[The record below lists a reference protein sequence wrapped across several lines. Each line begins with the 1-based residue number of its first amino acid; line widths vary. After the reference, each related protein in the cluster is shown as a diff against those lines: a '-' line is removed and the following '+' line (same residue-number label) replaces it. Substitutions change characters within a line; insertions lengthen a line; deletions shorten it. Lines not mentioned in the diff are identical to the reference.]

1 MENYTAEELLE
12 IVESLGLSGEIV
24 IDEDNDVSI
33 EIVMDDLEWSIQLG
47 PESPFYRSVLLS
59 SVNIYEE
66 IPQALVNR
74 WNRDHITSSTS
85 ILMDAESDDFI
96 QVGSGHYVAVL
107 RNSFPFFGS
116 VTKEFIEF
124 MFYCFHED
132 VCEFLGI
139 EEIEDEDEGNSDE
152 ASSEYEPIPVLEQLQ
167 LELSVNPHQSAR
179 SLAKSLKISKYEVNH
194 LLYRHSEL
202 FEKEGTSPPMW
213 INKGDTHE

>member
-12 IVESLGLSGEIV
+12 ILESLGLPGEIV
-24 IDEDNDVSI
+24 IDDDRDVSI
-33 EIVMDDLEWSIQLG
+33 DIELDGLEWSVQLG
-47 PESPFYRSVLLS
+47 TESPFYRSVVLKA
-59 SVNIYEE
+59 VNITGD
-66 IPQALVNR
+66 IPHTFVNM
-74 WNRDHITSSTS
+74 WNRDHITSAAYAITD
-85 ILMDAESDDFI
+85 IETNDLVQLESGQFVI
-96 QVGSGHYVAVL
+96 AL

-132 VCEFLGI
+132 VCEFFGI
-139 EEIEDEDEGNSDE
+139 EDYEEIENDIDEN
-152 ASSEYEPIPVLEQLQ
+152 SSEYEPIPVLEQLQ
-167 LELSVNPHQSAR
+167 LELTVNPHQSAR

-194 LLYRHSEL
+194 LLYRHSGL